1 MAKAK
6 AALIAHPNTIG
17 QVHHFVGI
25 NKDGYDNKPM
35 KDEFLK
41 KMIDWCPPCKLN
53 DFELSSATDPSV
65 SVDGFFMAAN
75 FFTDQILLERDKVLK
90 KIKEALIAS
99 EEMGADI
106 AVLGAFSS
114 IADGKQGAVVS
125 EVVKSMAV
133 TNGTTMTSVL
143 TIEGIEK
150 IAGILGIEL
159 SDANLAIVGA
169 TGSIGGTC
177 ARYFIG
183 KTRKLTLTGRN
194 SLQLKEMFGNQA
206 ESHDNIVLT
215 RDNNDAV
222 KDADL
227 VICATSTLTSI
238 FEANAFKPG
247 AAVCDVGFPKN
258 IAEACADRTDIIVF
272 SGGLAQIP
280 GEIKDA
286 VVWGVPADD
295 ILYGCLAEGL
305 ILGMTKNFH
314 LCRVGLEEI
323 PLENLSTLRE
333 IAIEHGFGLPP
344 FFNDTKHY
352 QEEDFNTVRQAREEA
367 VCAL

>member
-17 QVHHFVGI
+17 QVHHFVGV
-25 NKDGYDNKPM
+25 NKEGYSNKPM
-35 KDEFLK
+35 KDEFLR
-41 KMIDWCPPCKLN
+41 KMIDWCPPCKLS
-53 DFELSSATDPSV
+53 DFEISSATDTSV

-75 FFTDQILLERDKVLK
+75 FFTEQILLERDKVLK
-90 KIKEALIAS
+90 KIKDALIAS
-99 EEMGADI
+99 EKMGADV

-143 TIEGIEK
+143 TIEGIEE
-150 IAGILGIEL
+150 IADKLGIEL
-159 SDANLAIVGA
+159 SESNLAIVGA

-177 ARYFIG
+177 ARYFVG

-194 SLQLKEMFGNQA
+194 SVQLKEMFGSYV
-206 ESHDNIVLT
+206 ESHENIILT
-215 RDNNDAV
+215 RDNNEAV

-238 FEANAFKPG
+238 FDADAFKPG

-258 IAEACADRTDIIVF
+258 IAAACADRTDIVVF
-272 SGGLAQIP
+272 SGGLAKIP

-305 ILGMTKNFH
+305 IIGMTKNFH

-323 PLENLSTLRE
+323 PLENLATLRE
-333 IAIEHGFGLPP
+333 IAFEHGFGLPP
-344 FFNDTKHY
+344 FFNDNKHY
-352 QEEDFNTVRQAREEA
+352 QEEDFHLVRQARED
-367 VCAL
+367 ALCTM